1 LVENIYCNWSG
12 GCGMGSLG
20 KDTDISDI
28 TYRNIYTW
36 NSNNMMFI
44 KSNGGSGSAS
54 NLLFENFIGKRILPE
69 KQLMNEESLTLWL
82 TFLVRPR

>member
-1 LVENIYCNWSG
+1 
-12 GCGMGSLG
+12 MGSLG